1 MSIKDQ
7 VNIVKESLKDYPNV
21 NIIAATKYMDVEQT
35 KELYNAGIKEF
46 GENRTDQFL
55 EKYEALKDYK
65 DIKWHFFATL
75 QSRKIRDVAN
85 RIDCLHSLDHI
96 STAIEL
102 NKRLE
107 ENKKELFNLKFA
119 SATGNL
125 EKPHRIKELR
135 HEVAKIKT
143 VIRERELSEVK
154 EAN

>member
-1 MSIKDQ
+1 MKM
-7 VNIVKESLKDYPNV
+7 
-21 NIIAATKYMDVEQT
+21 A
-35 KELYNAGIKEF
+35 
-46 GENRTDQFL
+46 
-55 EKYEALKDYK
+55 
-65 DIKWHFFATL
+65 DI
-75 QSRKIRDVAN
+75 RK
-85 RIDCLHSLDHI
+85 L
-96 STAIEL
+96 TTEEL

-135 HEVAKIKT
+135 HDVAKIKT